1 MSDDDRFILE
11 TIKKTLLNN
20 LDVKSDRVFLP
31 IGLIAMVYRCGPTKT
46 LHIKNLLVSKYGFF
60 MENAKGGIIIK
71 RLHFYASLP
80 KAEQHEEFNKWAD
93 RLKARDKE
101 QKENRDKMKV
111 IL

>member
-31 IGLIAMVYRCGPTKT
+31 IGSIALVYRCGPTKT
-46 LHIKNLLVSKYGFF
+46 LHIKNFLVAKYGFF
-60 MENAKGGIIIK
+60 LENAKGGILIK
-71 RLHFYASLP
+71 RIPFYAWLDD
-80 KAEQHEEFNKWAD
+80 KHEEFNKWAD